1 MDRGGLSMSVN
12 SYLQSLDSE
21 IRVSDSEEERI
32 DTSVTTIKLRL
43 SSYFGYQTAMVGIKR
58 FYKSMKKKQKLSA

>member
-1 MDRGGLSMSVN
+1 MSVN
-12 SYLQSLDSE
+12 SYLRSLDSE

-43 SSYFGYQTAMVGIKR
+43 SSYFGSTITERKVFGSYD
-58 FYKSMKKKQKLSA
+58 